1 MTSLQLTNDDG
12 DEVIN
17 VLKMQGQMIII
28 DVFFFFWLKFSID
41 PLFFTNLLFGFY
53 FSFRYVQA
61 SSTQMKLFVLIGR
74 LEFSSL
80 NQSSSQFIVIG
91 YLGLCC
97 LKLDLLRSLWSS
109 GSLIKGWCFL
119 SWSLVVD
126 SGSIERKIDCRQ
138 VNRSIVKGYTILLQ
152 HC

>member
-91 YLGLCC
+91 YLGFSC

-109 GSLIKGWCFL
+109 GSLIKG
-119 SWSLVVD
+119 
-126 SGSIERKIDCRQ
+126 
-138 VNRSIVKGYTILLQ
+138 
-152 HC
+152 